1 LKRED
6 AAITPEVNFNEP
18 GTSDLFIEK
27 VCVAE
32 YVIQTNWISDQV
44 LLSTEFNLNAAD
56 HLSTGHI
63 QIVQEMLARKY
74 KQVNGFFNPNK
85 FFQAIKIYFY

>member
-1 LKRED
+1 MKLED
-6 AAITPEVNFNEP
+6 ASITPEVNFNEP

-32 YVIQTNWISDQV
+32 YVIQTNWISDQW
-44 LLSTEFNLNAAD
+44 LLRTEFNLLNAAD
-56 HLSTGHI
+56 QLSTGHI

-85 FFQAIKIYFY
+85 FLPSK